1 MKKAIFLIILFLIQL
16 SSFSQDKGDIP
27 SGINLAL
34 KEGNAKDL
42 SNYMNNNVEM
52 VIIDKEGIYNKVQA
66 EMILKDFFAKNPPRK
81 FSLLHQGGKADSKYG
96 IGNLI
101 TSDNTYRVYFLL
113 KMTNGKSLIHQFRIE
128 KEND

>member
-34 KEGNAKDL
+34 KEGNAKEL

-113 KMTNGKSLIHQFRIE
+113 KITNGKSLIHQFRIE

>member
-1 MKKAIFLIILFLIQL
+1 MKKTIFLIILCLIQL
-16 SSFSQDKGDIP
+16 FSFSQDKGDIP

-34 KEGNAKDL
+34 KEGNAKEL

>member
-1 MKKAIFLIILFLIQL
+1 MKKTAFLILLCLVYL
-16 SSFSQDKGDIP
+16 SSFSQDTGDIP

-34 KEGNAKDL
+34 KEGNSKDL
-42 SNYMNNNVEM
+42 CSYMNSNVEM

-66 EMILKDFFAKNPPRK
+66 EMILKDFFSKNPPRK
-81 FSLLHQGGKADSKYG
+81 FSLLHQGGKAESKYG

-113 KMTNGKSLIHQFRIE
+113 KTANGKSLIHQFRIE
-128 KEND
+128 TEND